1 MTLSSRIR
9 GGVESAPWVV
19 AEVERL
25 EQQLAE
31 AQAREE
37 VLRDA
42 VMKLRRTGDY
52 YGDVEIASITNEV
65 LSMPYDDTTLKA
77 LLTKERE
84 RCVSAVRNAR
94 AGVHPMD
101 AIWALGD

>member
-9 GGVESAPWVV
+9 GGVEAAPWVV

-31 AQAREE
+31 AQTREDHWREALKRLECGHYYNDFE
-37 VLRDA
+37 VGL
-42 VMKLRRTGDY
+42 
-52 YGDVEIASITNEV
+52 IASEA
-65 LSMPYDDTTLKA
+65 LAMPRDDTALKA